1 MNASAGQGGQFVAQP
16 SDLRRRELGSAI
28 QACKELAR
36 MRRKGQDRWRKR
48 ETISGV
54 ADLGNH
60 GLMPKVYPV
69 KVTD

>member
-1 MNASAGQGGQFVAQP
+1 
-16 SDLRRRELGSAI
+16 
-28 QACKELAR
+28 
-36 MRRKGQDRWRKR
+36 MRRKGQSRWRKR

-54 ADLGNH
+54 AELGNH